1 MFNHFTACENGASD
15 GALVISGSFLEGKE
29 DLEFGKF
36 IRMSF
41 LMVNKR
47 NENLVNII

>member
-1 MFNHFTACENGASD
+1 MFNHFTACKNGGSD
-15 GALVISGSFLEGKE
+15 GALGISDSFLEGKKG
-29 DLEFGKF
+29 LEFAEI

-41 LMVNKR
+41 SMVNKR